1 MRAADRP
8 ASGADEE
15 ERLSDLDEAFLYMER
30 PNQPMQIGCVAEI
43 DGCFEREELLD
54 ALRQRLATI
63 PRFRQRPAHSAL
75 NLRGVRWEDD
85 PGFDVEQHLRH
96 VALPQPADQATLR
109 HVVETLFATPLPT
122 DRPLWEIH
130 LIDGLPGRRSALL
143 CKVHHCMID
152 GISALGVLERIA
164 DPVGGAADGASPDDR
179 ANGAASA
186 RRGKRGG
193 RAQRALPGTIG
204 GLLDRIRALAEPDNL
219 FATMRDVGSA
229 VDAVASF
236 VQEPV
241 TPLPFH
247 GALGHGRRMIWR
259 SFPFDEFD
267 SLRVAGDCTINDAVL
282 AVLSGALRTFID
294 EVGVCP
300 DDAKVRLL
308 VPVSVRGDGT
318 NGVDAGGQ
326 GNLVTAVFPWLPVDE
341 EDPLERL
348 AKVREEMRAIK
359 GREMGRATGV
369 LLGLLGLLPSAV
381 EAAALRLLPEVPV
394 LSAAC
399 TNVRGPTEPLRLLG
413 RRIAEIHPIM
423 NLFQG
428 VGLAFA
434 VASYAGRLSICA
446 STDPRLLPDGE
457 RLMNLV
463 EEAVYELRTE
473 HWRNSAAMK
482 LARGIAER
490 TGRAPASAPAPR
502 PVEDLRDERREDRDD
517 DRSTDVPAP
526 RVPLAARAAAA
537 LEAAVVVEP
546 AATARSAAA
555 SGNGA
560 ATASRRRTSADA
572 QHRAR
577 PRVDVSLLA
586 DPALSFADDDAWEE
600 DEADAEAVGD
610 ARVGASGSRSEAART
625 TLSFDDHEH
634 DGAHAAD
641 GSGEAREGA
650 ARARTGA
657 VRRTIG

>member
-8 ASGADEE
+8 ASGRARMADEE

-43 DGCFEREELLD
+43 DGCFERDELI
-54 ALRQRLATI
+54 AVLRERLATI
-63 PRFRQRPAHSAL
+63 PRFRQRPAHSPL

-85 PGFDVEQHLRH
+85 PGFDVEHHLRH

-109 HVVETLFATPLPT
+109 HVVETLFATPLPP

-164 DPVGGAADGASPDDR
+164 DPPLATDGT
-179 ANGAASA
+179 SA
-186 RRGKRGG
+186 RDRDATTEESAHERSARG
-193 RAQRALPGTIG
+193 RAKRRGRAPLALPGAIG
-204 GLLDRIRALAEPDNL
+204 GLLDRIRTLAEPDNL
-219 FATMRDVGSA
+219 FAAMRDVGSA

-247 GALGHGRRMIWR
+247 GPLGHGRRMIWR

-282 AVLSGALRTFID
+282 TVLSGALRGFID

-300 DDAKVRLL
+300 DDAKIRLL
-308 VPVSVRGDGT
+308 VPVSVRADGS

-381 EAAALRLLPEVPV
+381 EAAALRLLPEVPL

-399 TNVRGPTEPLRLLG
+399 TNVRGPAEPLRLLG

-463 EEAVYELRTE
+463 EEALYELRTE
-473 HWRNSAAMK
+473 HWRNSAALK
-482 LARGIAER
+482 IARGIAER
-490 TGRAPASAPAPR
+490 SGKTPAAAPEPP
-502 PVEDLRDERREDRDD
+502 PVEDRRE
-517 DRSTDVPAP
+517 SPVPS
-526 RVPLAARAAAA
+526 VPLAARAAAA
-537 LEAAVVVEP
+537 LEKAVTRPSASSRGRAADAAVSP
-546 AATARSAAA
+546 
-555 SGNGA
+555 
-560 ATASRRRTSADA
+560 RRP
-572 QHRAR
+572 R

-586 DPALSFADDDAWEE
+586 DPDLSFADDGWEAVDDEDIVDDAPVARGAPRSTIAFDEPE
-600 DEADAEAVGD
+600 DADAPSDVG
-610 ARVGASGSRSEAART
+610 RENGVHASPS
-625 TLSFDDHEH
+625 
-634 DGAHAAD
+634 
-641 GSGEAREGA
+641 
-650 ARARTGA
+650 RARSGV
-657 VRRTIG
+657 VRRTVG

>member
-8 ASGADEE
+8 ASDRSRMADEE

-43 DGCFEREELLD
+43 DGCFERDELL
-54 ALRQRLATI
+54 AVLRDRLATI

-109 HVVETLFATPLPT
+109 HVVETLFATPLPPE
-122 DRPLWEIH
+122 RPLWEIH

-164 DPVGGAADGASPDDR
+164 DPAVASDGASSADADAAAPKR
-179 ANGAASA
+179 AKRSGRGAV
-186 RRGKRGG
+186 
-193 RAQRALPGTIG
+193 RALPGTIG
-204 GLLDRIRALAEPDNL
+204 GFLERVRALAEPDNL
-219 FATMRDVGSA
+219 FAAMRDVGSA

-241 TPLPFH
+241 TTLPFH
-247 GALGHGRRMIWR
+247 GPLGHGRRMIWR

-282 AVLSGALRTFID
+282 TVLSGALRTFID

-308 VPVSVRGDGT
+308 VPVSVRADGT
-318 NGVDAGGQ
+318 NGADADGQ

-381 EAAALRLLPEVPV
+381 EAAALRFLPEVPL

-399 TNVRGPTEPLRLLG
+399 TNVRGPAEPLRLLG

-473 HWRNSAAMK
+473 HWRNSAALK
-482 LARGIAER
+482 IARGLAER
-490 TGRAPASAPAPR
+490 TGKAPAAAPAPPPLGDQR
-502 PVEDLRDERREDRDD
+502 QDRREEKIE
-517 DRSTDVPAP
+517 P

-537 LEAAVVVEP
+537 LEAAVVEAPSAP
-546 AATARSAAA
+546 APRANGSGHAA
-555 SGNGA
+555 
-560 ATASRRRTSADA
+560 ASRRRTPVEAPP
-572 QHRAR
+572 RPR

-586 DPALSFADDDAWEE
+586 DPDLSFGDDAWEAD
-600 DEADAEAVGD
+600 DEEELFVEAAARDVRPRRDAERTAL
-610 ARVGASGSRSEAART
+610 SLEPMPEAEESPPA
-625 TLSFDDHEH
+625 
-634 DGAHAAD
+634 AHVAPP
-641 GSGEAREGA
+641 R
-650 ARARTGA
+650 RGA
-657 VRRTIG
+657 VRRTVG

>member
-1 MRAADRP
+1 M
-8 ASGADEE
+8 ADEE

-43 DGCFEREELLD
+43 DGCFERDELIA
-54 ALRQRLATI
+54 ALRERLAVI
-63 PRFRQRPAHSAL
+63 PRFRQRPAHSPL

-85 PGFDVEQHLRH
+85 PGFDVEHHLRH

-109 HVVETLFATPLPT
+109 HVVETLFATPLPP

-164 DPVGGAADGASPDDR
+164 DPPFATDGTTARDRDAGNDERAS
-179 ANGAASA
+179 GHSA
-186 RRGKRGG
+186 RG
-193 RAQRALPGTIG
+193 RAERRGRAPLALPGTIG
-204 GLLDRIRALAEPDNL
+204 GILDRIRALAEPDNL
-219 FATMRDVGSA
+219 FAAMRDVGSA

-247 GALGHGRRMIWR
+247 GPLGHGRRMIWR

-282 AVLSGALRTFID
+282 TVLSGALRGFID

-308 VPVSVRGDGT
+308 VPVSVRADGT

-369 LLGLLGLLPSAV
+369 LLGILGLLPSAV
-381 EAAALRLLPEVPV
+381 EAAALRLLPEVPL

-399 TNVRGPTEPLRLLG
+399 TNVRGPAEPLRLLG

-446 STDPRLLPDGE
+446 STDPRLLPGGE

-463 EEAVYELRTE
+463 EEALYELRTE
-473 HWRNSAAMK
+473 HWRNSAALK
-482 LARGIAER
+482 IARGIAER
-490 TGRAPASAPAPR
+490 SGTIAPAVDHPTK
-502 PVEDLRDERREDRDD
+502 PV
-517 DRSTDVPAP
+517 A
-526 RVPLAARAAAA
+526 PLAARAAAA
-537 LEAAVVVEP
+537 LEAATSR
-546 AATARSAAA
+546 ATA
-555 SGNGA
+555 GE
-560 ATASRRRTSADA
+560 TAGSVRGRARDAGSRRP
-572 QHRAR
+572 R

-586 DPALSFADDDAWEE
+586 DPELSFADDDA
-600 DEADAEAVGD
+600 DDVDDAVVDAELVEQGGPQ
-610 ARVGASGSRSEAART
+610 R
-625 TLSFDDHEH
+625 
-634 DGAHAAD
+634 
-641 GSGEAREGA
+641 GA
-650 ARARTGA
+650 ARSAVSFEEHEADRSGDAHCPPATRARAGA
-657 VRRTIG
+657 VRRTVG

>member
-1 MRAADRP
+1 M
-8 ASGADEE
+8 ADEE
-15 ERLSDLDEAFLYMER
+15 DRLSDLDEAFLYMER

-43 DGCFEREELLD
+43 DGCFEREEMLQV
-54 ALRQRLATI
+54 LRERLATI
-63 PRFRQRPAHSAL
+63 PRFRQRPAHSPL

-85 PGFDVEQHLRH
+85 PGFDVEHHLRH
-96 VALPQPADQATLR
+96 VALPQPGDQATLR
-109 HVVETLFATPLPT
+109 HVVETLFATPLPP
-122 DRPLWEIH
+122 DRPLWEVH
-130 LIDGLPGRRSALL
+130 LIDGLPGRHSALL

-164 DPVGGAADGASPDDR
+164 DPAVAAGGAAHDATATAAKR
-179 ANGAASA
+179 AG
-186 RRGKRGG
+186 RGG
-193 RAQRALPGTIG
+193 RAARALPGTIG
-204 GLLDRIRALAEPDNL
+204 GLLERIRALAEPDNL
-219 FATMRDVGSA
+219 FAAMRDVGSA

-241 TPLPFH
+241 TVLPFH
-247 GALGHGRRMIWR
+247 GTLGHGRRMIWR
-259 SFPFDEFD
+259 SFPFDEFE

-294 EVGVCP
+294 EGGVCP

-308 VPVSVRGDGT
+308 VPVSVRAAGT
-318 NGVDAGGQ
+318 NGADAGGQ

-369 LLGLLGLLPSAV
+369 LLGILGLLPSAV
-381 EAAALRLLPEVPV
+381 EAAALRLLPDAPV

-399 TNVRGPTEPLRLLG
+399 TNVRGPAEPLRLLG

-434 VASYAGRLSICA
+434 VASYAGHLSICA

-473 HWRNSAAMK
+473 HWRNSAALK
-482 LARGIAER
+482 IARGIAER
-490 TGRAPASAPAPR
+490 TGRAPVTPLAPQPA
-502 PVEDLRDERREDRDD
+502 EERHEERHEEG
-517 DRSTDVPAP
+517 DVPSG
-526 RVPLAARAAAA
+526 PLAARAAAA
-537 LEAAVVVEP
+537 LEAAAARPSGREP
-546 AATARSAAA
+546 VA
-555 SGNGA
+555 SVRTRVREDA
-560 ATASRRRTSADA
+560 PRRP
-572 QHRAR
+572 R

-586 DPALSFADDDAWEE
+586 DPSISFADDDE
-600 DEADAEAVGD
+600 DDADEVIVEAELGGHGAPR
-610 ARVGASGSRSEAART
+610 ARARRT
-625 TLSFDDHEH
+625 TLSFDDES
-634 DGAHAAD
+634 DRGPGDDAPGATRA
-641 GSGEAREGA
+641 SVARP
-650 ARARTGA
+650 RTGA
-657 VRRTIG
+657 VRRTVG

>member
-1 MRAADRP
+1 MRVADRP
-8 ASGADEE
+8 ASAHGWLGDDED
-15 ERLSDLDEAFLYMER
+15 RLSDLDEAFLYMER

-43 DGCFEREELLD
+43 DGCFERDELLGV
-54 ALRQRLATI
+54 LRDRLATI
-63 PRFRQRPAHSAL
+63 PRFRQRPAHSPL

-85 PGFDVEQHLRH
+85 PGFLVENHLRH

-109 HVVETLFATPLPT
+109 HVVETLFAAPLPP

-152 GISALGVLERIA
+152 GISALGVLERLA
-164 DPVGGAADGASPDDR
+164 DPPPAPDGTTCAGATGD
-179 ANGAASA
+179 AAATATS
-186 RRGKRGG
+186 RPGPHGG
-193 RAQRALPGTIG
+193 RAARALPGAIG
-204 GLLDRIRALAEPDNL
+204 GLLARARSLAEPDSL
-219 FATMRDVGSA
+219 FAALRDVGSA

-241 TPLPFH
+241 TQLPFH
-247 GALGHGRRMIWR
+247 GPLGHGRRMIWR

-282 AVLSGALRTFID
+282 AVLSGALRTFLD

-308 VPVSVRGDGT
+308 VPVSARADGT
-318 NGVDAGGQ
+318 NGADAGGP

-348 AKVREEMRAIK
+348 ARVREEMGTIK

-381 EAAALRLLPEVPV
+381 EAVTLRFLPEVQL

-399 TNVRGPTEPLRLLG
+399 TNVRGPAEPLRLLG

-428 VGLAFA
+428 IGLAFA

-463 EEAVYELRTE
+463 EEALYELRTE
-473 HWRNSAAMK
+473 HWRTSAALK
-482 LARGIAER
+482 IARGIAER
-490 TGRAPASAPAPR
+490 TGKAPAAAPAR
-502 PVEDLRDERREDRDD
+502 QPVEDGRED
-517 DRSTDVPAP
+517 AG
-526 RVPLAARAAAA
+526 VPLAARAAAA
-537 LEAAVVVEP
+537 LEAATSHVPVRQR
-546 AATARSAAA
+546 ASATRTWARDKAP
-555 SGNGA
+555 
-560 ATASRRRTSADA
+560 RRS
-572 QHRAR
+572 R

-586 DPALSFADDDAWEE
+586 DPDLSFADDGWETE
-600 DEADAEAVGD
+600 DDFALAGEPI
-610 ARVGASGSRSEAART
+610 ARAART
-625 TLSFDDHEH
+625 GRD
-634 DGAHAAD
+634 
-641 GSGEAREGA
+641 A
-650 ARARTGA
+650 ARATVTLDDGGDAPVDPAREVHGRTSRGRSGA
-657 VRRTIG
+657 VRRPVE

>member
-8 ASGADEE
+8 ASGRAWLGDDED
-15 ERLSDLDEAFLYMER
+15 RLSDLDEAFLYMER

-43 DGCFEREELLD
+43 DGCFERDELLGV
-54 ALRQRLATI
+54 LRDRLATL
-63 PRFRQRPAHSAL
+63 PRFRQRPAHSTL

-85 PGFDVEQHLRH
+85 PGFVVENHLRH

-109 HVVETLFATPLPT
+109 HVVETLFAAPLPP

-152 GISALGVLERIA
+152 GISALGVLERLA
-164 DPVGGAADGASPDDR
+164 DPPLAPDGTTCAGATGD
-179 ANGAASA
+179 AAATATSRPA
-186 RRGKRGG
+186 PHGG
-193 RAQRALPGTIG
+193 RGPRALPGAIG
-204 GLLDRIRALAEPDNL
+204 GLLSRARSLAEPDSL
-219 FATMRDVGSA
+219 FAALRDVGSA

-241 TPLPFH
+241 TRLPFH
-247 GALGHGRRMIWR
+247 GPLGHGRRMIWR

-282 AVLSGALRTFID
+282 AVLSGALRAFLD
-294 EVGVCP
+294 EGGVCP

-308 VPVSVRGDGT
+308 VPVSARADGT
-318 NGVDAGGQ
+318 NGADAGGP

-348 AKVREEMRAIK
+348 ARVRGEMRTIK

-369 LLGLLGLLPSAV
+369 LLGILGLLPSAV
-381 EAAALRLLPEVPV
+381 EAVTLRFLPDVQL

-399 TNVRGPTEPLRLLG
+399 TNVRGPAEPLRLLG

-457 RLMNLV
+457 RLMDLV
-463 EEAVYELRTE
+463 EEALYELRTE
-473 HWRNSAAMK
+473 HWRTSAALK
-482 LARGIAER
+482 IARGIAER
-490 TGRAPASAPAPR
+490 TGKAPAPASARR
-502 PVEDLRDERREDRDD
+502 PVEDRRTE
-517 DRSTDVPAP
+517 AE
-526 RVPLAARAAAA
+526 VPLAASAA
-537 LEAAVVVEP
+537 LEAAP
-546 AATARSAAA
+546 
-555 SGNGA
+555 
-560 ATASRRRTSADA
+560 SR
-572 QHRAR
+572 
-577 PRVDVSLLA
+577 
-586 DPALSFADDDAWEE
+586 
-600 DEADAEAVGD
+600 
-610 ARVGASGSRSEAART
+610 
-625 TLSFDDHEH
+625 
-634 DGAHAAD
+634 
-641 GSGEAREGA
+641 
-650 ARARTGA
+650 
-657 VRRTIG
+657 

>member
-8 ASGADEE
+8 ASGRARMADEE
-15 ERLSDLDEAFLYMER
+15 DRLSDLDEAFLYMER

-43 DGCFEREELLD
+43 DGCFERDELLQ
-54 ALRQRLATI
+54 ALRERLATI
-63 PRFRQRPAHSAL
+63 PRFRQRPAHSPL

-85 PGFDVEQHLRH
+85 PGFDVEHHLRH
-96 VALPQPADQATLR
+96 VALPQPADQPTLR
-109 HVVETLFATPLPT
+109 HVVETLFASPLPP

-164 DPVGGAADGASPDDR
+164 DPAIGAGPAAADGR
-179 ANGAASA
+179 APGAGHDPSA
-186 RRGKRGG
+186 RRAKRGA
-193 RAQRALPGTIG
+193 RAARALPGAIG
-204 GLLDRIRALAEPDNL
+204 GFLDRIRALAEPDNL
-219 FATMRDVGSA
+219 FAAMRDVGSA

-241 TPLPFH
+241 TVLPFH

-259 SFPFDEFD
+259 SFPFDEFE

-308 VPVSVRGDGT
+308 VPVSVRADGT
-318 NGVDAGGQ
+318 NGADAGGQ

-341 EDPLERL
+341 EDPLERV
-348 AKVREEMRAIK
+348 AKVREEMRTLK

-381 EAAALRLLPEVPV
+381 EAAALRFLPDVPV
-394 LSAAC
+394 VSAAC
-399 TNVRGPTEPLRLLG
+399 TNVRGPAEPLRLLG

-463 EEAVYELRTE
+463 EEALYELRTE
-473 HWRNSAAMK
+473 HWRNSAALK
-482 LARGIAER
+482 IARGIAER
-490 TGRAPASAPAPR
+490 TGKAPATAPEPQPAADR
-502 PVEDLRDERREDRDD
+502 RDEA
-517 DRSTDVPAP
+517 PAP
-526 RVPLAARAAAA
+526 RVPLAARAVAA
-537 LEAAVVVEP
+537 LEK
-546 AATARSAAA
+546 ATTRPPS
-555 SGNGA
+555 S
-560 ATASRRRTSADA
+560 SRGRVADEAPRRP
-572 QHRAR
+572 R

-586 DPALSFADDDAWEE
+586 DPDLSFVDDGWEADDEGHE
-600 DEADAEAVGD
+600 ILTAEP
-610 ARVGASGSRSEAART
+610 ASKPRPVAT
-625 TLSFDDHEH
+625 TLSFDERQD
-634 DGAHAAD
+634 AAPAD
-641 GSGEAREGA
+641 GTRRA
-650 ARARTGA
+650 APPRTRSGA
-657 VRRTIG
+657 VRRTVG

>member
-8 ASGADEE
+8 ASERARMAPDGSRNDE

-43 DGCFEREELLD
+43 DGCFERDELLEV
-54 ALRQRLATI
+54 LRERLAII
-63 PRFRQRPAHSAL
+63 PRFRQRPAHSPL

-96 VALPQPADQATLR
+96 VALPQPADQSTLR
-109 HVVETLFATPLPT
+109 HVVETLFATPLPP

-164 DPVGGAADGASPDDR
+164 DPAVASDGAPPEDAAAAAPKRAKRAGRGAA
-179 ANGAASA
+179 
-186 RRGKRGG
+186 
-193 RAQRALPGTIG
+193 RALPGAIG
-204 GLLDRIRALAEPDNL
+204 GLLDRVLALAEPDNL
-219 FATMRDVGSA
+219 FAAMRDVGSA

-236 VQEPV
+236 VQDPV

-247 GALGHGRRMIWR
+247 GPLGHGRRMIWR

-282 AVLSGALRTFID
+282 TVLSGALRTFID

-399 TNVRGPTEPLRLLG
+399 TNVRGPAEPLRLLG

-473 HWRNSAAMK
+473 HWRNSAALK
-482 LARGIAER
+482 IARGLAER
-490 TGRAPASAPAPR
+490 NGKAPAATPAP
-502 PVEDLRDERREDRDD
+502 PAMEDRRDEERK
-517 DRSTDVPAP
+517 P

-537 LEAAVVVEP
+537 LEAAVVEVP
-546 AATARSAAA
+546 AAPAPRAAD
-555 SGNGA
+555 SGHVA
-560 ATASRRRTSADA
+560 ASRRRTPAEA
-572 QHRAR
+572 PQRPR

-586 DPALSFADDDAWEE
+586 DPELSFATDAWEE
-600 DEADAEAVGD
+600 DDDVEFVEEPIPTARGRGSAAAATTVSFGEPGDAHERPAREADAVTGET
-610 ARVGASGSRSEAART
+610 ARGRNGV
-625 TLSFDDHEH
+625 
-634 DGAHAAD
+634 
-641 GSGEAREGA
+641 
-650 ARARTGA
+650 

>member
-8 ASGADEE
+8 ASDRARVADGED
-15 ERLSDLDEAFLYMER
+15 RLSDLDEAFLYMER

-43 DGCFEREELLD
+43 DGCFERDELL
-54 ALRQRLATI
+54 AVLRDRLATI
-63 PRFRQRPAHSAL
+63 PRFRQRPAHSPL

-109 HVVETLFATPLPT
+109 HVVETLFATPLPS

-152 GISALGVLERIA
+152 GISALGVLERLA
-164 DPVGGAADGASPDDR
+164 DPTGGEDGTARDAETTGSRRTTR
-179 ANGAASA
+179 ATRGSGAV
-186 RRGKRGG
+186 
-193 RAQRALPGTIG
+193 RALPGAIG
-204 GLLDRIRALAEPDNL
+204 GLLDRLRMLAEPDNL
-219 FATMRDVGSA
+219 FSAMRDVGSA

-282 AVLSGALRTFID
+282 TVLSGALRTFID

-348 AKVREEMRAIK
+348 ARVRDEMRAIK

-381 EAAALRLLPEVPV
+381 EAAALRLLPEVPL

-399 TNVRGPTEPLRLLG
+399 TNVRGPAEPLRLLG

-463 EEAVYELRTE
+463 EESLYEIRTE
-473 HWRNSAAMK
+473 HWRTSAAMK
-482 LARGIAER
+482 IARGIAVR
-490 TGRAPASAPAPR
+490 SGTAASAPAPR
-502 PVEDLRDERREDRDD
+502 PAADEQAEER
-517 DRSTDVPAP
+517 AP
-526 RVPLAARAAAA
+526 RVPLAARAVAA
-537 LEAAVVVEP
+537 LDAAMDTSSP
-546 AATARSAAA
+546 AERNASPLRS
-555 SGNGA
+555 GA
-560 ATASRRRTSADA
+560 DGSRVRHDGTSRRP
-572 QHRAR
+572 RAK
-577 PRVDVSLLA
+577 VDVSLLA
-586 DPALSFADDDAWEE
+586 DPDLSFADDWD
-600 DEADAEAVGD
+600 DEADELEILE
-610 ARVGASGSRSEAART
+610 GSSATGVRPRSDAART
-625 TLSFDDHEH
+625 VLSLDDDTIEHEQGTRNGP
-634 DGAHAAD
+634 DVALRGRN
-641 GSGEAREGA
+641 GV
-650 ARARTGA
+650 
-657 VRRTIG
+657 VRRTVG